1 MTKTSKEIGRAVYM
15 REFARID
22 WTGEDGEAL
31 ALADAIINTGMDP
44 AKNPEM
50 FAPKY
55 KALFNRRGASFWE
68 DARKAWREAKNGAG
82 DQWPRL

>member
-1 MTKTSKEIGRAVYM
+1 MAKTSEEIGRAVYR
-15 REFARID
+15 REFERVD
-22 WTGEDGEAL
+22 WIGEDGEAL

-55 KALFNRRGASFWE
+55 KALFNKRGASFWA
-68 DARKAWREAKNGAG
+68 DARKAWRLAKYGA
-82 DQWPRL
+82 